1 MKNNTLMNFDDKK
14 EDILTFENSK
24 YARNYI
30 HNIKKKSKEYFNEY
44 LELPR
49 TEDLEYNYEH
59 ITSPFFDKFKKE
71 IEGGVNSIHWQVFTG
86 MEQEKKSG
94 NKEYEMSVVQ
104 VLLH

>member
-1 MKNNTLMNFDDKK
+1 MKSISL
-14 EDILTFENSK
+14 K
-24 YARNYI
+24 YFLKNQLESPCP
-30 HNIKKKSKEYFNEY
+30 KFNEF

-59 ITSPFFDKFKKE
+59 ITSPFFDKFEKE
-71 IEGGVNSIHWQVFTG
+71 IDGGVNSIHWKVFTG
-86 MEQEKKSG
+86 MEQEKRSG